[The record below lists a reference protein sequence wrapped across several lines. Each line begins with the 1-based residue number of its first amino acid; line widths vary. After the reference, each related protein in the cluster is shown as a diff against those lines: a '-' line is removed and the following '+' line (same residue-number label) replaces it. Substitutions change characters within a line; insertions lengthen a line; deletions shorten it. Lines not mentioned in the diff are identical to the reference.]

1 MAGAARCGTSSG
13 DDRLEVVMVAPK
25 ARPDFQAE
33 WA

>member
-1 MAGAARCGTSSG
+1 MAGAAHNGSSLEG
-13 DDRLEVVMVAPK
+13 DRLEVVMVAPK